1 MKLEISRQ
9 CSENT
14 QISNYMK
21 IRSMGTELFHADG
34 QTDGRKERQ
43 T

>member
-9 CSENT
+9 FSENT

-21 IRSMGTELFHADG
+21 IRSMGVELCHADG
-34 QTDGRKERQ
+34 QTGGRKERQ